1 MAAGP
6 NANLP
11 RYRLS
16 SFVPSNWVPLLPV
29 QLKGPAGE
37 TISRLRRGA
46 VLQPDGSQQVY
57 RALGDVLNAEPTLLL
72 FDEEVPREGVK
83 VTRQFERTRW
93 IGGSTLLWVGLRKQ
107 VGRGEGSSA
116 LRFDEAEAAI

>member
-1 MAAGP
+1 
-6 NANLP
+6 
-11 RYRLS
+11 
-16 SFVPSNWVPLLPV
+16 
-29 QLKGPAGE
+29 
-37 TISRLRRGA
+37 
-46 VLQPDGSQQVY
+46 
-57 RALGDVLNAEPTLLL
+57 LNAAVNLRL

-116 LRFDEAEAAI
+116 LRFDEAAI